1 MKCIEKNNIMK
12 YILFIVIL
20 VLILL
25 DQVVKFLADKILSKY
40 ETLAVIPS
48 ILHLTFVKNYGA
60 AFGILQNK
68 RIFLLLITLAIL
80 VFIIWYLFRSN
91 TNNNLFF
98 WSVILIV
105 SGGVGNFIDRLFRG
119 YVIDYIDI
127 RLINFSVFNLAD
139 SYVFIGAVLMMSYFI
154 FIEPKQNSK

>member
-20 VLILL
+20 VLVLL
-25 DQVVKFLADKILSKY
+25 DQVVKLLADKILSKY

-91 TNNNLFF
+91 INNNL
-98 WSVILIV
+98 L
-105 SGGVGNFIDRLFRG
+105 
-119 YVIDYIDI
+119 
-127 RLINFSVFNLAD
+127 
-139 SYVFIGAVLMMSYFI
+139 
-154 FIEPKQNSK
+154 PK